1 MAGARR
7 ARGNAAS
14 HMLAWRLELHG
25 FLPGVPFCDGLSEE
39 SSVSAVLFVKESFWP
54 AEFRLGPSTHEYN
67 EIAGMARLGSGFRN
81 LPIRTTSA
89 VAQSSGHRDNPG

>member
-14 HMLAWRLELHG
+14 HMLAWQLELHG

-39 SSVSAVLFVKESFWP
+39 SSVSAILFVKESFWP
-54 AEFRLGPSTHEYN
+54 VEFRMGPSTHEYN
-67 EIAGMARLGSGFRN
+67 EIPGMAGLGSGIRN
-81 LPIRTTSA
+81 LAIRTTSA